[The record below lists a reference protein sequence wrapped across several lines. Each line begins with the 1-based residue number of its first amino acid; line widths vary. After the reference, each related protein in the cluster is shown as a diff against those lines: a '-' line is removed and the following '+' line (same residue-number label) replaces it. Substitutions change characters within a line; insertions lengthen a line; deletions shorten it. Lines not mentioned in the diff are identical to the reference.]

1 MINELLLLL
10 LLLIFFYNCNDI
22 TFSSS
27 NTITPHPL
35 QLRMFLSN
43 THHYFIVESFLD
55 VNFVLLGTKV
65 LTTLHHSTC
74 IIHFHF
80 MHTCT
85 FFELFLFISSILLS
99 LYYPLLFH
107 PLTPFLIS
115 SFDIL
120 SLCTPRT
127 SFQNMF
133 LISPLSTSSAFSYT
147 GVMNAFCCEKKV
159 EALISELLS
168 FWVIWYLVLP
178 VVPWWYLPT
187 GLYM

>member
-35 QLRMFLSN
+35 QLRMLLSN

-55 VNFVLLGTKV
+55 VKFVLLGTKV

-127 SFQNMF
+127 SFHNMF
-133 LISPLSTSSAFSYT
+133 LISPLSTSSAFS
-147 GVMNAFCCEKKV
+147 
-159 EALISELLS
+159 SR
-168 FWVIWYLVLP
+168 LVSSRL
-178 VVPWWYLPT
+178 VSRRATCKYRRL
-187 GLYM
+187 